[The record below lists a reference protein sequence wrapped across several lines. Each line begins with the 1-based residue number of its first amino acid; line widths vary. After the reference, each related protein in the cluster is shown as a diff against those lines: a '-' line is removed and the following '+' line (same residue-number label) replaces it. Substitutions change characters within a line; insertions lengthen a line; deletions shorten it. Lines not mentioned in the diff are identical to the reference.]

1 LVDINGSVKHIHAD
15 KLRKYHIV
23 VDEIV
28 CDTVS
33 AGHAQTRINHCA
45 VIFDE
50 DHDFGEI
57 DVIDTSGKCETN
69 DDTDSG
75 KIQVETLPSQKIDIN
90 SLSHLT
96 EEQQTKLLAVLDKYS
111 CCFSDKPGLCKVIEH
126 EINVS
131 QDFKPKRLSH
141 TEYLKI

>member
-1 LVDINGSVKHIHAD
+1 
-15 KLRKYHIV
+15 LRKYHIA

-33 AGHAQTRINHCA
+33 AGHAHTRITHCG

-57 DVIDTSGKCETN
+57 DVIDSTGKYETN
-69 DDTDSG
+69 DDTDRG
-75 KIQVETLPSQKIDIN
+75 IIQVETLPSQKIDIN
-90 SLSHLT
+90 SLSCLT

-111 CCFSDKPGLCKVIEH
+111 CCFSDKPGLCKIIEH
-126 EINVS
+126 EISVS
-131 QDFKPKRLSH
+131 QS
-141 TEYLKI
+141 